1 MTGPPYVSA
10 TEFEI
15 PEIRIRMWMMCGVC
29 VWERALTLF
38 THLIYSHPSNK
49 SKLNTPLKYHL
60 VEQRER
66 EIEMVRAA
74 ASPLWM
80 VANAT
85 NTLNCNSIVKGCVHR
100 IKRCDARAAKDD
112 ECDDKRENEM
122 EGEWGRARE
131 KREWKKVERTE
142 SNP

>member
-1 MTGPPYVSA
+1 
-10 TEFEI
+10 
-15 PEIRIRMWMMCGVC
+15 
-29 VWERALTLF
+29 
-38 THLIYSHPSNK
+38 
-49 SKLNTPLKYHL
+49 
-60 VEQRER
+60 
-66 EIEMVRAA
+66 MVRAA

-122 EGEWGRARE
+122 GGNEEERE
-131 KREWKKVERTE
+131 KKESGKKWSGPNPIHKCV
-142 SNP
+142 SNGRLII